1 MDIENKE
8 WELAIIFEPKELED
22 GTVELLPNKVVTG
35 YYDEFMDNFIS
46 DDGNTYWHIL
56 MPMPFENVKQ
66 YAYRI
71 PVVELVRRYR
81 NKSLEQIKRKYLSEH
96 LKYRYIPTLDEYD
109 RIITLK
115 NKITDEEFV
124 FEDKDSILYDYDE
137 EITWFTET
145 DGDKSQEPN
154 RPKEKPK
161 ARSSKNRESEELKT
175 NEEENVLPKDVLI
188 ELYKTVKGQDELV
201 KTIVTT
207 IWVNLYSIGNKRNML
222 IMGPTGVG
230 KTLVF
235 ETLSKILGLP
245 ILVTSTSGM
254 SQAGYKGGDLT
265 DIISQY
271 LLKYEKDPNIDKGI
285 IILDEFDKLAY
296 KGEESGSVSTMGIQ
310 NELLK
315 MIEGNT
321 YNVELGQ
328 RIYMFDTKNITFVC
342 CGAFQE
348 LYEGEKTSE
357 KSKIGFG
364 TISCEETRKKNQ
376 TMSDKLVSY
385 GLKREIVGRLPIVL
399 QFNALTRENLK
410 DIILNSKTSEL
421 QEYIRIL
428 KEFGIENINIDDL
441 VDIIVNDAMER
452 KIGARGLT
460 STIVNMFNNIMYEVF
475 NNPGEYDTLYIGPNI
490 LNNPND
496 FTLSRSTYKK
506 ENTNEKVKVLA
517 Q

>member
-1 MDIENKE
+1 MKDKE
-8 WELAIIFEPKELED
+8 WELAVIFEPKELED
-22 GTVELLPNKVVTG
+22 GTMELVPNTVITG
-35 YYDEFMDNFIS
+35 YYDEVMDNFIG
-46 DDGNTYWHIL
+46 DEGNTYWHIL
-56 MPMPFENVKQ
+56 MPYDNVKQ

-71 PVVELVRRYR
+71 PVVEFVKRYR
-81 NKSLEQIKRKYLSEH
+81 NKSLKQIKRKYLSEH
-96 LKYRYIPTLDEYD
+96 LKYKYIPTLDEYN
-109 RIITLK
+109 RIIILIDKVT
-115 NKITDEEFV
+115 NEEFV

-137 EITWFTET
+137 EMFTET
-145 DGDKSQEPN
+145 DGDKGQEPN
-154 RPKEKPK
+154 RPKKTPK
-161 ARSSKNRESEELKT
+161 AKSSINKI
-175 NEEENVLPKDVLI
+175 NEKRKALPKDVLM
-188 ELYKTVKGQDELV
+188 ELYKTVKGQDEFL

-207 IWVNLYSIGNKRNML
+207 IWVNLYSTGNKRNML
-222 IMGPTGVG
+222 VMGPTGVG

-254 SQAGYKGGDLT
+254 SQVGYKGGDLT
-265 DIISQY
+265 DILSQY
-271 LLKYEKDPNIDKGI
+271 IVKYGKDSNMDKGI

-315 MIEGNT
+315 IIEGNT
-321 YNVELGQ
+321 YNVKIGQ
-328 RIYMFDTKNITFVC
+328 NTYIFDTNNITFVC

-348 LYEGEKTSE
+348 LYEVKKTPE
-357 KSKIGFG
+357 KSRIGFG
-364 TISCEETRKKNQ
+364 TIPSEKVDEENQ
-376 TMSDKLVSY
+376 SMSDELVSY

-399 QFNALTRENLK
+399 QFNALTKDNLK

-460 STIVNMFNNIMYEVF
+460 SSIVNMFNNIMYEVF

-490 LNNPND
+490 LNNSND
-496 FTLSRSTYKK
+496 FTLSRSTYK
-506 ENTNEKVKVLA
+506 NTNEKVKVLA

>member
-1 MDIENKE
+1 MKDKE
-8 WELAIIFEPKELED
+8 WELAVIFEPKELED
-22 GTVELLPNKVVTG
+22 GTMELVPNTVITG
-35 YYDEFMDNFIS
+35 YYDEEMDNFIG
-46 DDGNTYWHIL
+46 DEGNTYWHIL
-56 MPMPFENVKQ
+56 MPYDNVKQ

-71 PVVELVRRYR
+71 PVVEFVKRYR
-81 NKSLEQIKRKYLSEH
+81 NKSLKQIKRKYLSEH
-96 LKYRYIPTLDEYD
+96 LKYKYIPTLDEYN
-109 RIITLK
+109 RIIILIDKVT
-115 NKITDEEFV
+115 NEEFV

-137 EITWFTET
+137 EMFTET
-145 DGDKSQEPN
+145 NGDKGQETN
-154 RPKEKPK
+154 RPKKTPK
-161 ARSSKNRESEELKT
+161 AKSSINKI
-175 NEEENVLPKDVLI
+175 NEKRKALPKDVLM
-188 ELYKTVKGQDELV
+188 ELYKTVKGQDEFL

-207 IWVNLYSIGNKRNML
+207 IWVNLYSTGNKRNML
-222 IMGPTGVG
+222 VMGPTGVG

-254 SQAGYKGGDLT
+254 SQVGYKGGDLT
-265 DIISQY
+265 DILSQY
-271 LLKYEKDPNIDKGI
+271 IVKYGKDSNMDKGI

-315 MIEGNT
+315 IIEGNT
-321 YNVELGQ
+321 YNVKIGQ
-328 RIYMFDTKNITFVC
+328 NTYIFDTNNITFVC

-348 LYEGEKTSE
+348 LYEVKKTPE
-357 KSKIGFG
+357 KSRIGFG
-364 TISCEETRKKNQ
+364 TIPSENVDEENQ
-376 TMSDKLVSY
+376 SMSDKLVSY

-399 QFNALTRENLK
+399 QFNALTKDNLK

-460 STIVNMFNNIMYEVF
+460 SSIVNMFNNIMYEVF

>member
-1 MDIENKE
+1 MEDKE
-8 WELAIIFEPKELED
+8 WELVVIFEPKELED
-22 GTVELLPNKVVTG
+22 GTMELVPNTVITG
-35 YYDEFMDNFIS
+35 YYDEVMDNFIS
-46 DDGNTYWHIL
+46 DEGNTYWHIL
-56 MPMPFENVKQ
+56 MPYDNVKQ

-71 PVVELVRRYR
+71 PVVELVKRYS
-81 NKSLEQIKRKYLSEH
+81 NKSLEQIKRKYLNEH
-96 LKYRYIPTLDEYD
+96 LKYKYIPTLDEYN
-109 RIITLK
+109 RIIILVDKVT
-115 NKITDEEFV
+115 NEEFV

-137 EITWFTET
+137 EITT
-145 DGDKSQEPN
+145 DGDKGQEPN
-154 RPKEKPK
+154 RPKENPK
-161 ARSSKNRESEELKT
+161 TKSSKNSESEKAKT
-175 NEEENVLPKDVLI
+175 NEEESVLPKDVLI

-222 IMGPTGVG
+222 VMGPTGVG

-235 ETLSKILGLP
+235 ETLSKILGIP

-265 DIISQY
+265 EILTQY
-271 LLKYEKDPNIDKGI
+271 ILKYGKDPNIDKGI

-321 YNVELGQ
+321 YNVEVGQ
-328 RIYMFDTKNITFVC
+328 GTCIFDTKSITFVC

-348 LYEGEKTSE
+348 LYEDKKTPQ

-364 TISCEETRKKNQ
+364 SISSEESKKESQ
-376 TMSDKLVSY
+376 SMSDKLVSY

-399 QFNALTRENLK
+399 QFNALTKDNLK
-410 DIILNSKTSEL
+410 DIILNSKTSEF

-475 NNPGEYDTLYIGPNI
+475 NNPVEYDTLHIGSNI

-506 ENTNEKVKVLA
+506 ENTIEKVKVLA

>member
-1 MDIENKE
+1 MKDKE
-8 WELAIIFEPKELED
+8 WELAVIFEPKELED
-22 GTVELLPNKVVTG
+22 GTMELVPNTVITG
-35 YYDEFMDNFIS
+35 YYDEVMDNFIG
-46 DDGNTYWHIL
+46 DEGNTYWHIL
-56 MPMPFENVKQ
+56 MPYDNVKQ

-71 PVVELVRRYR
+71 PVVEFVKRYR
-81 NKSLEQIKRKYLSEH
+81 NKSLKQIKRKYLSEH
-96 LKYRYIPTLDEYD
+96 LKYKYIPTLDEYN
-109 RIITLK
+109 RIIILIDKVT
-115 NKITDEEFV
+115 NEEFV

-137 EITWFTET
+137 EMFTET
-145 DGDKSQEPN
+145 DGDNGQEPN
-154 RPKEKPK
+154 RLKKTSKAKSSINKINEKRK
-161 ARSSKNRESEELKT
+161 A
-175 NEEENVLPKDVLI
+175 LPKDVLM
-188 ELYKTVKGQDELV
+188 ELYKTVKGQDEFL

-207 IWVNLYSIGNKRNML
+207 IWVNLYSTGNKRNML
-222 IMGPTGVG
+222 VMGPTGVG

-254 SQAGYKGGDLT
+254 SQVGYKGGDLT
-265 DIISQY
+265 DILSQY
-271 LLKYEKDPNIDKGI
+271 IVKYGKDSNMDKGI

-315 MIEGNT
+315 IIEGNT
-321 YNVELGQ
+321 YNVKIGQ
-328 RIYMFDTKNITFVC
+328 NTYIFDTNNITFVC

-348 LYEGEKTSE
+348 LYEVKKTPE
-357 KSKIGFG
+357 KSRIGFG
-364 TISCEETRKKNQ
+364 TIPSEKVDEENQ
-376 TMSDKLVSY
+376 SMSDKLVSY

-399 QFNALTRENLK
+399 QFNALTKDNLK

-460 STIVNMFNNIMYEVF
+460 SSIVNMFNNIMYEVF

-490 LNNPND
+490 LNKPND

>member
-1 MDIENKE
+1 MKDKE
-8 WELAIIFEPKELED
+8 WELAVIFEPKELED
-22 GTVELLPNKVVTG
+22 GTMELVPNTVITG
-35 YYDEFMDNFIS
+35 YYDEVMDNFIG
-46 DDGNTYWHIL
+46 DEGNTYWHIL
-56 MPMPFENVKQ
+56 MPYDNVKQ

-71 PVVELVRRYR
+71 PVVEFVKRYR
-81 NKSLEQIKRKYLSEH
+81 NKSLKQIKRKYLSEH
-96 LKYRYIPTLDEYD
+96 LKYKYIPTLDEYN
-109 RIITLK
+109 RIIILIDKVT
-115 NKITDEEFV
+115 NEEFV

-137 EITWFTET
+137 EMFTET
-145 DGDKSQEPN
+145 GGDKGQEPN
-154 RPKEKPK
+154 SPKKTPK
-161 ARSSKNRESEELKT
+161 AKSSINKI
-175 NEEENVLPKDVLI
+175 NEKRKALPKDVLM
-188 ELYKTVKGQDELV
+188 ELYKTVKGQDEFL

-207 IWVNLYSIGNKRNML
+207 IWVNLYSTGNKRNML
-222 IMGPTGVG
+222 VMGPTGVG

-254 SQAGYKGGDLT
+254 SQVGYKGGDLT
-265 DIISQY
+265 DILSQY
-271 LLKYEKDPNIDKGI
+271 IVKYGKDSNMDKGI

-315 MIEGNT
+315 IIEGNT
-321 YNVELGQ
+321 YNVKIGQ
-328 RIYMFDTKNITFVC
+328 NTYIFDTNNITFVC

-348 LYEGEKTSE
+348 LYEVKKTPE
-357 KSKIGFG
+357 KSRIGFG
-364 TISCEETRKKNQ
+364 TIPSEKVDEENQ
-376 TMSDKLVSY
+376 SMSDKLVSY

-399 QFNALTRENLK
+399 QFNALTKDNLK

-460 STIVNMFNNIMYEVF
+460 SSIVNMFNNIMYEVF

-490 LNNPND
+490 LNKPND

>member
-1 MDIENKE
+1 MKDKE
-8 WELAIIFEPKELED
+8 WELAVIFEPKELED
-22 GTVELLPNKVVTG
+22 GTMELVPNTVITG
-35 YYDEFMDNFIS
+35 YYDEVMDNFIG
-46 DDGNTYWHIL
+46 DEGNTYWHIL
-56 MPMPFENVKQ
+56 MPYDNVKQ

-71 PVVELVRRYR
+71 PVVEFVKRYR
-81 NKSLEQIKRKYLSEH
+81 NKSLKQIKRKYLSEH
-96 LKYRYIPTLDEYD
+96 LKYKYIPTLDEYN
-109 RIITLK
+109 RIIILIDKVT
-115 NKITDEEFV
+115 NEEFV

-137 EITWFTET
+137 EMFTET
-145 DGDKSQEPN
+145 DGDKGQEQN
-154 RPKEKPK
+154 RLKKTSKAKSSINKINEKRK
-161 ARSSKNRESEELKT
+161 A
-175 NEEENVLPKDVLI
+175 LPKDVLM
-188 ELYKTVKGQDELV
+188 ELYKTVKGQDEFL

-207 IWVNLYSIGNKRNML
+207 IWVNLYSTGNKRNML
-222 IMGPTGVG
+222 VMGPTGVG

-254 SQAGYKGGDLT
+254 SQVGYKGGDLT
-265 DIISQY
+265 DILSQY
-271 LLKYEKDPNIDKGI
+271 IVKYGKDSNMDKGI

-315 MIEGNT
+315 IIEGNT
-321 YNVELGQ
+321 YNVKIGQ
-328 RIYMFDTKNITFVC
+328 NTYIFDTNNITFVC

-348 LYEGEKTSE
+348 LYEVKKTPE
-357 KSKIGFG
+357 KSRIGFG
-364 TISCEETRKKNQ
+364 TIPSEKVDEENQ
-376 TMSDKLVSY
+376 SMSDKLVSY

-399 QFNALTRENLK
+399 QFNALTKDNLK

-460 STIVNMFNNIMYEVF
+460 SSIVNMFNNIMYEVF

-490 LNNPND
+490 LNKPND

>member
-1 MDIENKE
+1 MEDKE
-8 WELAIIFEPKELED
+8 WELVVIFEPKELED
-22 GTVELLPNKVVTG
+22 GTIELVPNTVITG
-35 YYDEFMDNFIS
+35 YYDEVMDNFIS
-46 DDGNTYWHIL
+46 DEGNTYWHIL
-56 MPMPFENVKQ
+56 MPYDNVKQ
-66 YAYRI
+66 YAYRT
-71 PVVELVRRYR
+71 PVVELVKRYR
-81 NKSLEQIKRKYLSEH
+81 NKSLEQIKRKYLNEH
-96 LKYRYIPTLDEYD
+96 LKYKYIPTLDEYN
-109 RIITLK
+109 RIIILVDKVT
-115 NKITDEEFV
+115 NEEFV

-137 EITWFTET
+137 EITT
-145 DGDKSQEPN
+145 DGDKGQEPN
-154 RPKEKPK
+154 RPKENPK
-161 ARSSKNRESEELKT
+161 TKSSKNSESEKAKT
-175 NEEENVLPKDVLI
+175 NEEESVLPKDVLI

-222 IMGPTGVG
+222 VMGPTGVG

-235 ETLSKILGLP
+235 ETLSKILGIP

-265 DIISQY
+265 EILTQY
-271 LLKYEKDPNIDKGI
+271 ILKYGKDPNIDKGI

-321 YNVELGQ
+321 YNVEVGQ
-328 RIYMFDTKNITFVC
+328 RTCIFDTKSITFVC

-348 LYEGEKTSE
+348 LYEDKKTPQ

-364 TISCEETRKKNQ
+364 SISSEESKKESQ
-376 TMSDKLVSY
+376 SMSDKLVSY

-399 QFNALTRENLK
+399 QFNALTKDNLK

-475 NNPGEYDTLYIGPNI
+475 NNPGEYDTLHIGSNI

-506 ENTNEKVKVLA
+506 ENTIEKVKVLA

>member
-1 MDIENKE
+1 MKDKE
-8 WELAIIFEPKELED
+8 WELAVIFEPKELED
-22 GTVELLPNKVVTG
+22 GTMELVPNTVITG
-35 YYDEFMDNFIS
+35 YYDEVMDNFIG
-46 DDGNTYWHIL
+46 DEGNTYWHIL
-56 MPMPFENVKQ
+56 MPYDNVKQ

-71 PVVELVRRYR
+71 PVVEFVKRYR
-81 NKSLEQIKRKYLSEH
+81 NKSLKQIKRKYLSEH
-96 LKYRYIPTLDEYD
+96 LKYKYIPTLDEYN
-109 RIITLK
+109 RIIILIDKVT
-115 NKITDEEFV
+115 NEEFV

-137 EITWFTET
+137 EMFTET
-145 DGDKSQEPN
+145 DGDNGQEPN
-154 RPKEKPK
+154 RLKKTSKAKSSINKINEKRK
-161 ARSSKNRESEELKT
+161 A
-175 NEEENVLPKDVLI
+175 LPKDVLM
-188 ELYKTVKGQDELV
+188 ELYKTVKGQDEFL

-207 IWVNLYSIGNKRNML
+207 IWVNLYSTGNKRNML
-222 IMGPTGVG
+222 VMGPTGVG

-254 SQAGYKGGDLT
+254 SQVGYKGGDLT
-265 DIISQY
+265 DILSQY
-271 LLKYEKDPNIDKGI
+271 IVKYGKDSNMDKGI

-315 MIEGNT
+315 IIEGNT
-321 YNVELGQ
+321 YNVKIGQ
-328 RIYMFDTKNITFVC
+328 NTYIFDTNNITFVC

-348 LYEGEKTSE
+348 LYEVKKTPE
-357 KSKIGFG
+357 KSRIGFG
-364 TISCEETRKKNQ
+364 TIPSENVNEENQ
-376 TMSDKLVSY
+376 SMSDKLVSY

-399 QFNALTRENLK
+399 QFNALTKDNLK

-441 VDIIVNDAMER
+441 VDIIVNDTMER

-460 STIVNMFNNIMYEVF
+460 SSIVNMFNNIMYEVF

-490 LNNPND
+490 LNKPND

>member
-1 MDIENKE
+1 MKDKE
-8 WELAIIFEPKELED
+8 WELAVIFEPKELED
-22 GTVELLPNKVVTG
+22 GTMELVPNTVITG
-35 YYDEFMDNFIS
+35 YYDEVMDNFIG
-46 DDGNTYWHIL
+46 DEGNTYWHIL
-56 MPMPFENVKQ
+56 MPYDNVKQ

-71 PVVELVRRYR
+71 PVVEFVKRYR
-81 NKSLEQIKRKYLSEH
+81 NKSLKQIKRKYLSEH
-96 LKYRYIPTLDEYD
+96 LKYKYIPTLDEYN
-109 RIITLK
+109 RIIILIDKVT
-115 NKITDEEFV
+115 NEEFV

-137 EITWFTET
+137 EMFTET
-145 DGDKSQEPN
+145 DGDNGQEPN
-154 RPKEKPK
+154 RLKKTSKAKSSINKINEKRK
-161 ARSSKNRESEELKT
+161 A
-175 NEEENVLPKDVLI
+175 LPKDVLM
-188 ELYKTVKGQDELV
+188 ELYKTVKGQDEFL

-207 IWVNLYSIGNKRNML
+207 IWVNLYSTGNKRNML
-222 IMGPTGVG
+222 VMGPTGVG

-254 SQAGYKGGDLT
+254 SQVGYKGGDLT
-265 DIISQY
+265 DILSQY
-271 LLKYEKDPNIDKGI
+271 IVKYGKDSNMDKGI

-315 MIEGNT
+315 IIEGNT
-321 YNVELGQ
+321 YNVKIGQ
-328 RIYMFDTKNITFVC
+328 NTYIFDTNNITFVC

-348 LYEGEKTSE
+348 LYEVKKTPE
-357 KSKIGFG
+357 KSRIGFG
-364 TISCEETRKKNQ
+364 TIPSEKVDEENQ
-376 TMSDKLVSY
+376 SMSDKLVSY

-399 QFNALTRENLK
+399 QFNALTKDNLK

-460 STIVNMFNNIMYEVF
+460 SSIVNMFNNIMYEVF
-475 NNPGEYDTLYIGPNI
+475 NNPGEYDTLYIGPSI

>member
-1 MDIENKE
+1 MKDKE
-8 WELAIIFEPKELED
+8 WELAVIFEPKELED
-22 GTVELLPNKVVTG
+22 GTMELVPNTVITG
-35 YYDEFMDNFIS
+35 YYDEVMDNFIG
-46 DDGNTYWHIL
+46 DEGNTYWHIL
-56 MPMPFENVKQ
+56 MPYDNVKQ

-71 PVVELVRRYR
+71 PVVEFVKRYR
-81 NKSLEQIKRKYLSEH
+81 NKSLKQIKRKYLSEH
-96 LKYRYIPTLDEYD
+96 LKYKYIPTLDEYN
-109 RIITLK
+109 RIIILIDKVT
-115 NKITDEEFV
+115 NEEFV

-137 EITWFTET
+137 EMFTET
-145 DGDKSQEPN
+145 NGDKGQEPN
-154 RPKEKPK
+154 RPKKTPK
-161 ARSSKNRESEELKT
+161 AKSSINKI
-175 NEEENVLPKDVLI
+175 NEKRKALPKDVLM
-188 ELYKTVKGQDELV
+188 ELYKTVKGQDEFL

-207 IWVNLYSIGNKRNML
+207 IWVNLYSTGNKRNIL
-222 IMGPTGVG
+222 VMGPTGVG

-254 SQAGYKGGDLT
+254 SQVGYKGGDLT
-265 DIISQY
+265 DILSQY
-271 LLKYEKDPNIDKGI
+271 IVKYGKDSNMDKGI

-315 MIEGNT
+315 IIEGNT
-321 YNVELGQ
+321 YNVKIGQ
-328 RIYMFDTKNITFVC
+328 NTYIFDTNNITFVC

-348 LYEGEKTSE
+348 LYEVKKTPE
-357 KSKIGFG
+357 KSRIGFG
-364 TISCEETRKKNQ
+364 TIPSENVDEENQ
-376 TMSDKLVSY
+376 SMSDKLVSY

-399 QFNALTRENLK
+399 QFNALTKDNLK

-460 STIVNMFNNIMYEVF
+460 SSIVNMFNNIMYEVF

-490 LNNPND
+490 LNKPND

>member
-1 MDIENKE
+1 MKDKE
-8 WELAIIFEPKELED
+8 WELAVIFEPKELED
-22 GTVELLPNKVVTG
+22 GTMELVPNTVITG
-35 YYDEFMDNFIS
+35 YYDEVMDNFIG
-46 DDGNTYWHIL
+46 DEGNTYWHIL
-56 MPMPFENVKQ
+56 MPYDNVKQ

-71 PVVELVRRYR
+71 PVVEFVKRYR
-81 NKSLEQIKRKYLSEH
+81 NKSLKQIKRKYLSEH
-96 LKYRYIPTLDEYD
+96 LKYKYIPTLDEYN
-109 RIITLK
+109 RIIILIDKVT
-115 NKITDEEFV
+115 NEEFV

-137 EITWFTET
+137 EMFTKT
-145 DGDKSQEPN
+145 DGDKGQEPN
-154 RPKEKPK
+154 TPKKTSKAKSSINKINEKRK
-161 ARSSKNRESEELKT
+161 A
-175 NEEENVLPKDVLI
+175 LPKDVLM
-188 ELYKTVKGQDELV
+188 ELYKTVKGQDEFL

-207 IWVNLYSIGNKRNML
+207 IWVNLYSTGNKRNML
-222 IMGPTGVG
+222 VMGPTGVG

-254 SQAGYKGGDLT
+254 SQVGYKGGDLT
-265 DIISQY
+265 DILSQY
-271 LLKYEKDPNIDKGI
+271 IVKYGKDSNMDKGI

-315 MIEGNT
+315 IIEGNT
-321 YNVELGQ
+321 YNVKIGQ
-328 RIYMFDTKNITFVC
+328 NTYIFDTNNITFVC

-348 LYEGEKTSE
+348 LYEVKKTPE
-357 KSKIGFG
+357 KSRIGFG
-364 TISCEETRKKNQ
+364 TIPSEKVDEENQ
-376 TMSDKLVSY
+376 SMSDKLVSY

-399 QFNALTRENLK
+399 QFNALTKDNLK

-460 STIVNMFNNIMYEVF
+460 SSIVNMFNNIMYEVF

-496 FTLSRSTYKK
+496 FTLSRSTYK
-506 ENTNEKVKVLA
+506 NTNEKVKVLA

>member
-1 MDIENKE
+1 MKDKE
-8 WELAIIFEPKELED
+8 WELAVIFEPKELED
-22 GTVELLPNKVVTG
+22 GTMELVPNTVITG
-35 YYDEFMDNFIS
+35 YYDEVMDNFIG
-46 DDGNTYWHIL
+46 DEGNTYWHIL
-56 MPMPFENVKQ
+56 MPYDNVKQ

-71 PVVELVRRYR
+71 PVVEFVKRYR
-81 NKSLEQIKRKYLSEH
+81 NKSLKQIKRKYLSEH
-96 LKYRYIPTLDEYD
+96 LKYKYIPTLDKYN
-109 RIITLK
+109 RIIILIDKVT
-115 NKITDEEFV
+115 NEEFV

-137 EITWFTET
+137 EMFTET
-145 DGDKSQEPN
+145 NGDKGQEPN
-154 RPKEKPK
+154 RPKKTPK
-161 ARSSKNRESEELKT
+161 AKSSINKI
-175 NEEENVLPKDVLI
+175 NEKRKALPKDVLM
-188 ELYKTVKGQDELV
+188 ELYKTVKGQDEFL

-207 IWVNLYSIGNKRNML
+207 IWVNLYSTGNKRNML
-222 IMGPTGVG
+222 VMGPTGVG

-254 SQAGYKGGDLT
+254 SQVGYKGGDLT
-265 DIISQY
+265 DILSQY
-271 LLKYEKDPNIDKGI
+271 IVKYGKDSNMDKGI

-315 MIEGNT
+315 IIEGNT
-321 YNVELGQ
+321 YNVKIGQ
-328 RIYMFDTKNITFVC
+328 NTYIFDTNNITFVC

-348 LYEGEKTSE
+348 LYEVKKTPKKSRIGFETIPSE
-357 KSKIGFG
+357 KVD
-364 TISCEETRKKNQ
+364 EENQ
-376 TMSDKLVSY
+376 SMSDKLVSY

-399 QFNALTRENLK
+399 QFNALTKDNLK

-460 STIVNMFNNIMYEVF
+460 SSIVNMFNNIMYEVF

>member
-1 MDIENKE
+1 MKDKE
-8 WELAIIFEPKELED
+8 WELAVIFEPKELED
-22 GTVELLPNKVVTG
+22 GTMELVPNTVITG
-35 YYDEFMDNFIS
+35 YYDEVMDNFIG
-46 DDGNTYWHIL
+46 DEGNTYWHIL
-56 MPMPFENVKQ
+56 MPYDNVKQ

-71 PVVELVRRYR
+71 PVVEFVKRYR
-81 NKSLEQIKRKYLSEH
+81 NKSLKQIKRKYLSEH
-96 LKYRYIPTLDEYD
+96 LKYKYIPTLDEYN
-109 RIITLK
+109 RIIILIDKVT
-115 NKITDEEFV
+115 NEEFV

-137 EITWFTET
+137 EMFTET
-145 DGDKSQEPN
+145 GGDKGQEPN
-154 RPKEKPK
+154 RPKKTPK
-161 ARSSKNRESEELKT
+161 AKSSINKI
-175 NEEENVLPKDVLI
+175 NEKRKALPKDVLM
-188 ELYKTVKGQDELV
+188 ELYKTVKGQDEFL

-207 IWVNLYSIGNKRNML
+207 IWVNLYSTGNKRNML
-222 IMGPTGVG
+222 VMGPTGVG

-254 SQAGYKGGDLT
+254 SQVGYKGGDLT
-265 DIISQY
+265 DILSQY
-271 LLKYEKDPNIDKGI
+271 IVKYGKDSNMDKGI

-315 MIEGNT
+315 IIEGNT
-321 YNVELGQ
+321 YNVKIGQ
-328 RIYMFDTKNITFVC
+328 NTYIFDTNNITFVC

-348 LYEGEKTSE
+348 LYEVKKTPE
-357 KSKIGFG
+357 KSRIGFG
-364 TISCEETRKKNQ
+364 TIPSEKMDEENQ
-376 TMSDKLVSY
+376 SMSDKLVSY

-399 QFNALTRENLK
+399 QFNALTKDNLK

-460 STIVNMFNNIMYEVF
+460 SSIVNMFNNIMYEVF

-490 LNNPND
+490 LNKPND

>member
-1 MDIENKE
+1 MKDKE
-8 WELAIIFEPKELED
+8 WELAVIFEPKELED
-22 GTVELLPNKVVTG
+22 GTMELVPNTVITG
-35 YYDEFMDNFIS
+35 YYDEVMDNFIG
-46 DDGNTYWHIL
+46 DEGNTYWHIL
-56 MPMPFENVKQ
+56 MPYDNVKQ

-71 PVVELVRRYR
+71 PVVEFVKRYR
-81 NKSLEQIKRKYLSEH
+81 NKSLKQIKRKYLSEH
-96 LKYRYIPTLDEYD
+96 LKYKYIPTLDEYN
-109 RIITLK
+109 RIIILIDKVT
-115 NKITDEEFV
+115 NEEFV

-137 EITWFTET
+137 EMFTET
-145 DGDKSQEPN
+145 GGDKDQEPN
-154 RPKEKPK
+154 RPKKTPK
-161 ARSSKNRESEELKT
+161 AKSSINKI
-175 NEEENVLPKDVLI
+175 NEKRKALPKDVLM
-188 ELYKTVKGQDELV
+188 ELYKTVKGQDEFL

-207 IWVNLYSIGNKRNML
+207 IWVNLYSTGNKRNML
-222 IMGPTGVG
+222 VMGPTGVG

-254 SQAGYKGGDLT
+254 SQVGYKGGDLT
-265 DIISQY
+265 DILSQY
-271 LLKYEKDPNIDKGI
+271 IVKYGKDSNMDKGI

-315 MIEGNT
+315 IIEGNT
-321 YNVELGQ
+321 YNVKIGQ
-328 RIYMFDTKNITFVC
+328 NTYIFDTNNITFVC

-348 LYEGEKTSE
+348 LYEVKKTPE

-364 TISCEETRKKNQ
+364 TIPSEKVDEENQ
-376 TMSDKLVSY
+376 SMSDKLVSY

-399 QFNALTRENLK
+399 QFNALTKDNLK

-460 STIVNMFNNIMYEVF
+460 SSIVNMFNNIMYEVF

>member
-1 MDIENKE
+1 MEDKE
-8 WELAIIFEPKELED
+8 WELVVIFEPKELED
-22 GTVELLPNKVVTG
+22 GTIELVPNTVITG
-35 YYDEFMDNFIS
+35 YYDEVMDNFIS
-46 DDGNTYWHIL
+46 DEGNTYWHIL
-56 MPMPFENVKQ
+56 MPYDNVKQ

-71 PVVELVRRYR
+71 PVVELVKRYR
-81 NKSLEQIKRKYLSEH
+81 NKSLEQIKRKYLNEH
-96 LKYRYIPTLDEYD
+96 LKYKYIPTLDEYN
-109 RIITLK
+109 RIIILIDKVT
-115 NKITDEEFV
+115 NEEFV

-137 EITWFTET
+137 EITWLTET
-145 DGDKSQEPN
+145 DGDKGQEPN
-154 RPKEKPK
+154 RPKENPK
-161 ARSSKNRESEELKT
+161 TKSSKNSESEKAKN
-175 NEEENVLPKDVLI
+175 NEEESVLPKDVLI

-222 IMGPTGVG
+222 VMGPTGVG

-265 DIISQY
+265 DILTQY
-271 LLKYEKDPNIDKGI
+271 ILKYGKDPNIDKGI

-321 YNVELGQ
+321 YNVEIGQ
-328 RIYMFDTKNITFVC
+328 NTYIFDTNNITFVC

-348 LYEGEKTSE
+348 LYEVKKAPE
-357 KSKIGFG
+357 KSRIGFG
-364 TISCEETRKKNQ
+364 TTPSEKVNEENQ
-376 TMSDKLVSY
+376 SMSDKLVSY

-399 QFNALTRENLK
+399 QFNALTKDNLK
-410 DIILNSKTSEL
+410 DIILNSKTSEF

-496 FTLSRSTYKK
+496 FTLSRSSYKK

>member
-1 MDIENKE
+1 MKDKE
-8 WELAIIFEPKELED
+8 WELAVIFEPKELED
-22 GTVELLPNKVVTG
+22 GTMELVPNTVITG
-35 YYDEFMDNFIS
+35 YYDEVMDNFIG
-46 DDGNTYWHIL
+46 DEGNTYWHIL
-56 MPMPFENVKQ
+56 MPYDNVKQ

-71 PVVELVRRYR
+71 PVVEFVKRYR
-81 NKSLEQIKRKYLSEH
+81 NKSLKQIKRKYLSEH
-96 LKYRYIPTLDEYD
+96 LKYKYIPTLDEYN
-109 RIITLK
+109 RIIILIDKVT
-115 NKITDEEFV
+115 NEEFV

-137 EITWFTET
+137 EMFTET
-145 DGDKSQEPN
+145 NGDKGQEPN
-154 RPKEKPK
+154 RPKKTPK
-161 ARSSKNRESEELKT
+161 AKSSINKI
-175 NEEENVLPKDVLI
+175 NEKRKALPKDVLM
-188 ELYKTVKGQDELV
+188 ELYKTVKGQDEFL

-207 IWVNLYSIGNKRNML
+207 IWVNLYSTGNKRNML
-222 IMGPTGVG
+222 VMGPTGVG

-254 SQAGYKGGDLT
+254 SQVGYKGGDLT
-265 DIISQY
+265 DILSQY
-271 LLKYEKDPNIDKGI
+271 IVKYGKDSNMDKGI

-315 MIEGNT
+315 IIEGNT
-321 YNVELGQ
+321 YNVKIGQ
-328 RIYMFDTKNITFVC
+328 NTYIFDTNNITFVC

-348 LYEGEKTSE
+348 LYEVKKTPE
-357 KSKIGFG
+357 KSRIGFG
-364 TISCEETRKKNQ
+364 TIPSEKVDEENQ
-376 TMSDKLVSY
+376 SMSDKLVSY

-399 QFNALTRENLK
+399 QFNALTKDNLK

-460 STIVNMFNNIMYEVF
+460 SSIVNMFNNIMYEVF

-496 FTLSRSTYKK
+496 FTLSRSTYK
-506 ENTNEKVKVLA
+506 NTNEKVKVLA

>member
-1 MDIENKE
+1 MKDKE
-8 WELAIIFEPKELED
+8 WELAVIFEPKELED
-22 GTVELLPNKVVTG
+22 GTMELVPNTVITG
-35 YYDEFMDNFIS
+35 YYDEVMDNFIG
-46 DDGNTYWHIL
+46 DEGNTYWHIL
-56 MPMPFENVKQ
+56 MPYDNVKQ

-71 PVVELVRRYR
+71 PVVEFVKRYR
-81 NKSLEQIKRKYLSEH
+81 NKSLKQIKRKYLSEH
-96 LKYRYIPTLDEYD
+96 LKYKYIPTLGEYN
-109 RIITLK
+109 RIIILIDKVT
-115 NKITDEEFV
+115 NEEFV

-137 EITWFTET
+137 EMFTET
-145 DGDKSQEPN
+145 NGDKGQEPN
-154 RPKEKPK
+154 RPKKTPK
-161 ARSSKNRESEELKT
+161 AKSSINKI
-175 NEEENVLPKDVLI
+175 NEKRKALPKDVLM
-188 ELYKTVKGQDELV
+188 ELYKTVKGQDEFL

-207 IWVNLYSIGNKRNML
+207 IWVNLYSTGNKRNML
-222 IMGPTGVG
+222 VMGPTGVG

-254 SQAGYKGGDLT
+254 SQVGYKGGDLT
-265 DIISQY
+265 DILSQY
-271 LLKYEKDPNIDKGI
+271 IVKYGKDSNMDKGI

-315 MIEGNT
+315 IIEGNT
-321 YNVELGQ
+321 YNVKIGQ
-328 RIYMFDTKNITFVC
+328 NTYIFDTNNITFVC

-348 LYEGEKTSE
+348 LYEVKKTPE
-357 KSKIGFG
+357 KSRIGFG
-364 TISCEETRKKNQ
+364 TIPSEKVDEENQ
-376 TMSDKLVSY
+376 SMSDKLVSY

-399 QFNALTRENLK
+399 QFNALTKDNLK

-460 STIVNMFNNIMYEVF
+460 SSIVNMFNNIMYEVF

-490 LNNPND
+490 LNKPND

>member
-1 MDIENKE
+1 MKDKE
-8 WELAIIFEPKELED
+8 WELAVIFEPKELED
-22 GTVELLPNKVVTG
+22 GTMELVPNTVITG
-35 YYDEFMDNFIS
+35 YYDEVMDNFIG
-46 DDGNTYWHIL
+46 DEGNTYWHIL
-56 MPMPFENVKQ
+56 MPYDNVKQ

-71 PVVELVRRYR
+71 PVVEFVKRYR
-81 NKSLEQIKRKYLSEH
+81 NKSLKQIKRKYLSEH
-96 LKYRYIPTLDEYD
+96 LKYKYIPTLDEYN
-109 RIITLK
+109 RIIILIDKVT
-115 NKITDEEFV
+115 NEEFV

-137 EITWFTET
+137 EMFTET
-145 DGDKSQEPN
+145 GGDKGQEPN
-154 RPKEKPK
+154 RPKKTPK
-161 ARSSKNRESEELKT
+161 AKSSINKI
-175 NEEENVLPKDVLI
+175 NEKRKALPKDVLM
-188 ELYKTVKGQDELV
+188 ELYKTVKGQDEFL

-207 IWVNLYSIGNKRNML
+207 IWVNLYSTGNKRNML
-222 IMGPTGVG
+222 VMGPTGVG

-254 SQAGYKGGDLT
+254 SQVGYKGGDLT
-265 DIISQY
+265 DILSQY
-271 LLKYEKDPNIDKGI
+271 IVKYGKDSNMDKGI

-315 MIEGNT
+315 IIEGNT
-321 YNVELGQ
+321 YNVKIGQ
-328 RIYMFDTKNITFVC
+328 NTYIFDTNNITFVC

-348 LYEGEKTSE
+348 LYEVKKTPE
-357 KSKIGFG
+357 KSRIGFG
-364 TISCEETRKKNQ
+364 TIPSEKVDEENQ
-376 TMSDKLVSY
+376 SMSDKLVSY

-399 QFNALTRENLK
+399 QFNALTKDNLK

-460 STIVNMFNNIMYEVF
+460 SSIVNMFNNIMYEVF

-496 FTLSRSTYKK
+496 FTLSRSTYK
-506 ENTNEKVKVLA
+506 NTNEKVKVLA

>member
-1 MDIENKE
+1 MEDKE
-8 WELAIIFEPKELED
+8 WELVVIFEPKELED
-22 GTVELLPNKVVTG
+22 GTIELVPNTVITG
-35 YYDEFMDNFIS
+35 YYDEVMDNFIS
-46 DDGNTYWHIL
+46 DEGNTYWHIL
-56 MPMPFENVKQ
+56 MPYDNVKQ

-71 PVVELVRRYR
+71 PVVELVKRYR
-81 NKSLEQIKRKYLSEH
+81 NKSLEQIKRKYLNEH
-96 LKYRYIPTLDEYD
+96 LKYKYIPTLDEYN
-109 RIITLK
+109 RIIILVDKVT
-115 NKITDEEFV
+115 NEEFV

-137 EITWFTET
+137 EITT
-145 DGDKSQEPN
+145 DGDKGQEPN
-154 RPKEKPK
+154 RPKENPK
-161 ARSSKNRESEELKT
+161 TKSSKNSESEKAKT
-175 NEEENVLPKDVLI
+175 NEEESVLPKDVLI

-222 IMGPTGVG
+222 VMGPTGVG

-235 ETLSKILGLP
+235 ETLSKILGIP

-265 DIISQY
+265 EILTQY
-271 LLKYEKDPNIDKGI
+271 ILKYGKDPNIDKGI

-475 NNPGEYDTLYIGPNI
+475 NNPGEYDTLYIGLNI

>member
-1 MDIENKE
+1 M
-8 WELAIIFEPKELED
+8 
-22 GTVELLPNKVVTG
+22 
-35 YYDEFMDNFIS
+35 
-46 DDGNTYWHIL
+46 
-56 MPMPFENVKQ
+56 
-66 YAYRI
+66 
-71 PVVELVRRYR
+71 
-81 NKSLEQIKRKYLSEH
+81 
-96 LKYRYIPTLDEYD
+96 
-109 RIITLK
+109 
-115 NKITDEEFV
+115 
-124 FEDKDSILYDYDE
+124 
-137 EITWFTET
+137 FTET
-145 DGDKSQEPN
+145 DGNKGQEPN
-154 RPKEKPK
+154 RSKKTPK
-161 ARSSKNRESEELKT
+161 AKSSINKI
-175 NEEENVLPKDVLI
+175 NEKRKALPKDVLM
-188 ELYKTVKGQDELV
+188 ELYKTVKGQDEFL

-207 IWVNLYSIGNKRNML
+207 IWVNLYSTGNKRNML
-222 IMGPTGVG
+222 VMGPTGVG

-254 SQAGYKGGDLT
+254 SQVGYKGGDLT
-265 DIISQY
+265 DILSQY
-271 LLKYEKDPNIDKGI
+271 IVKYGKDSNMDKGI

-315 MIEGNT
+315 IIEGNT
-321 YNVELGQ
+321 YNVKIGQ
-328 RIYMFDTKNITFVC
+328 NTYIFDTNNITFVC

-348 LYEGEKTSE
+348 LYEVKKTPE
-357 KSKIGFG
+357 KSRIGFG
-364 TISCEETRKKNQ
+364 TIPSENVDEENQ
-376 TMSDKLVSY
+376 SMSDKLVSY

-399 QFNALTRENLK
+399 QFNALTKDNLK

-460 STIVNMFNNIMYEVF
+460 SSIVNMFNNIMYEVF

>member
-1 MDIENKE
+1 MEDKE
-8 WELAIIFEPKELED
+8 WELVIIFEPKELED
-22 GTVELLPNKVVTG
+22 GTIELVPNTVITG
-35 YYDEFMDNFIS
+35 YYDEVMDNFIS
-46 DDGNTYWHIL
+46 DEGNTYWHIL
-56 MPMPFENVKQ
+56 MPYDNVKQ

-71 PVVELVRRYR
+71 PVVELVKRYR
-81 NKSLEQIKRKYLSEH
+81 NKSLEQIKRKYLNEH
-96 LKYRYIPTLDEYD
+96 LKYKYIPTLDEYN
-109 RIITLK
+109 RIIILVDKVT
-115 NKITDEEFV
+115 NEEFV

-137 EITWFTET
+137 EITT
-145 DGDKSQEPN
+145 DGDKGQEPN
-154 RPKEKPK
+154 RPKENPK
-161 ARSSKNRESEELKT
+161 TKSSKNSESEKAKN
-175 NEEENVLPKDVLI
+175 NEEESVLPKDVLI

-222 IMGPTGVG
+222 VMGPTGVG

-235 ETLSKILGLP
+235 ETLSKILGIP

-265 DIISQY
+265 EILTQY
-271 LLKYEKDPNIDKGI
+271 ILKYGKDPNIDKGI

-321 YNVELGQ
+321 YNVEVGQ
-328 RIYMFDTKNITFVC
+328 GTCIFDTNNITFVC

-348 LYEGEKTSE
+348 LYEVKKAPE
-357 KSKIGFG
+357 KSRIGFG
-364 TISCEETRKKNQ
+364 SISSEESKKENQ
-376 TMSDKLVSY
+376 SMSDKLVSY

-399 QFNALTRENLK
+399 QFNALTKDNLK
-410 DIILNSKTSEL
+410 DIILNSKTSEF

-475 NNPGEYDTLYIGPNI
+475 NNPGEYDTLHIGSNI

-506 ENTNEKVKVLA
+506 ENTIEKVKVLA

>member
-1 MDIENKE
+1 MKDKE
-8 WELAIIFEPKELED
+8 WELAVIFEPKELED
-22 GTVELLPNKVVTG
+22 GTMELVPNTVITG
-35 YYDEFMDNFIS
+35 YYDEVMDNFIG
-46 DDGNTYWHIL
+46 DEGNTYWHIL
-56 MPMPFENVKQ
+56 MPYDNVKQ

-71 PVVELVRRYR
+71 PVVEFVKRYR
-81 NKSLEQIKRKYLSEH
+81 NKSLKQIKRKYLSEH
-96 LKYRYIPTLDEYD
+96 LKYKYIPTLDEYN
-109 RIITLK
+109 RIIILIDKVT
-115 NKITDEEFV
+115 NEEFV

-137 EITWFTET
+137 EMFTET
-145 DGDKSQEPN
+145 DGDKGQEPN
-154 RPKEKPK
+154 RPKKTPK
-161 ARSSKNRESEELKT
+161 AKSSINKI
-175 NEEENVLPKDVLI
+175 NEKRKALPKDVLM
-188 ELYKTVKGQDELV
+188 ELYKTVKGQDEFL

-207 IWVNLYSIGNKRNML
+207 IWVNLYSTGNKRNML
-222 IMGPTGVG
+222 VMGPTGVG

-254 SQAGYKGGDLT
+254 SQVGYKGGDLT
-265 DIISQY
+265 DILSQY
-271 LLKYEKDPNIDKGI
+271 IVKYGKDSNMDKGI

-315 MIEGNT
+315 IIEGNT
-321 YNVELGQ
+321 YNVKIGQ
-328 RIYMFDTKNITFVC
+328 NTYIFDTNNITFVC

-348 LYEGEKTSE
+348 LYEVKTPE
-357 KSKIGFG
+357 KSRIGFG
-364 TISCEETRKKNQ
+364 TIPSEKVDEENQ
-376 TMSDKLVSY
+376 SMSDKLVSY

-399 QFNALTRENLK
+399 QFNALTKDNLK

-460 STIVNMFNNIMYEVF
+460 SSIVNMFNNIMYEVF

-496 FTLSRSTYKK
+496 FTLSRSTYK
-506 ENTNEKVKVLA
+506 NTNEKVKVLA

>member
-1 MDIENKE
+1 MKDKE
-8 WELAIIFEPKELED
+8 WELAVIFEPKELED
-22 GTVELLPNKVVTG
+22 GTMELVPNTVITG
-35 YYDEFMDNFIS
+35 YYDEVMDNFIG
-46 DDGNTYWHIL
+46 DEGNTYWHIL
-56 MPMPFENVKQ
+56 MPYDNVKQ

-71 PVVELVRRYR
+71 PVVEFVKRYR
-81 NKSLEQIKRKYLSEH
+81 NKSLKQIKRKYLSEH
-96 LKYRYIPTLDEYD
+96 LKYKYIPTLDEYN
-109 RIITLK
+109 RIIILIDKVT
-115 NKITDEEFV
+115 NEEFV

-137 EITWFTET
+137 EMFTET
-145 DGDKSQEPN
+145 DGDKGQEPN
-154 RPKEKPK
+154 RPKKTPK
-161 ARSSKNRESEELKT
+161 AKSSINKI
-175 NEEENVLPKDVLI
+175 NEKRKALPKDVLM
-188 ELYKTVKGQDELV
+188 ELYKTVKGQDEFL

-207 IWVNLYSIGNKRNML
+207 IWVNLYSTGNKRNML
-222 IMGPTGVG
+222 VMGPTGVE

-254 SQAGYKGGDLT
+254 SQVGYKGGDLT
-265 DIISQY
+265 DILSQY
-271 LLKYEKDPNIDKGI
+271 IVKYGKDSNMDKGI

-315 MIEGNT
+315 IIEGNT
-321 YNVELGQ
+321 YNVKIGQ
-328 RIYMFDTKNITFVC
+328 NTYIFDTNNITFVC

-348 LYEGEKTSE
+348 LYEVEKTPE
-357 KSKIGFG
+357 KSRIGFG
-364 TISCEETRKKNQ
+364 TIPSENVNEENQ
-376 TMSDKLVSY
+376 SMSDKLVSY

-399 QFNALTRENLK
+399 QFNALTKDNLK

-460 STIVNMFNNIMYEVF
+460 SSIVNMFNNIMYEVF

-490 LNNPND
+490 LNKPND

>member
-1 MDIENKE
+1 MEDKE
-8 WELAIIFEPKELED
+8 WELVVIFEPKELED
-22 GTVELLPNKVVTG
+22 GTIELVPNTVITG
-35 YYDEFMDNFIS
+35 YYDEVMDNFIS
-46 DDGNTYWHIL
+46 DEGNTYWHIL
-56 MPMPFENVKQ
+56 MPYDNVKQ

-71 PVVELVRRYR
+71 PVVELVKRYR
-81 NKSLEQIKRKYLSEH
+81 NKSLEQIKRKYLNEH
-96 LKYRYIPTLDEYD
+96 LKYKYIPTLDEYN
-109 RIITLK
+109 RIIILVDKVT
-115 NKITDEEFV
+115 NEEFV

-137 EITWFTET
+137 EITT
-145 DGDKSQEPN
+145 DGDKGQEPN
-154 RPKEKPK
+154 RPKENPK
-161 ARSSKNRESEELKT
+161 TKSSKNSESEKAKT
-175 NEEENVLPKDVLI
+175 NEEESVLPKDVLI

-222 IMGPTGVG
+222 VMGPTGVG

-235 ETLSKILGLP
+235 ETLSKILGIP

-265 DIISQY
+265 DILTQY
-271 LLKYEKDPNIDKGI
+271 ILKYGKDPNIDKGI

-321 YNVELGQ
+321 YNVEVGQ
-328 RIYMFDTKNITFVC
+328 RTCIFDTKSITFVC

-348 LYEGEKTSE
+348 LYEDKKTPQ

-364 TISCEETRKKNQ
+364 SISSEESKKESQ
-376 TMSDKLVSY
+376 SMSDKLVSY

-399 QFNALTRENLK
+399 QFNALTKDNLK
-410 DIILNSKTSEL
+410 DIILNSKTSEF

-475 NNPGEYDTLYIGPNI
+475 NNPGEYDTLHIGSNI

-506 ENTNEKVKVLA
+506 EKLLKK
-517 Q
+517 

>member
-1 MDIENKE
+1 MEDKE
-8 WELAIIFEPKELED
+8 WELVVIFEPKELED
-22 GTVELLPNKVVTG
+22 GTIELVPNTVITG
-35 YYDEFMDNFIS
+35 YYDEVMDNFIS
-46 DDGNTYWHIL
+46 DEGNTYWHIL
-56 MPMPFENVKQ
+56 MPYDNVKQ
-66 YAYRI
+66 YAYRT
-71 PVVELVRRYR
+71 PVVELVKRYR
-81 NKSLEQIKRKYLSEH
+81 NKSLEQIKRKYLNEH
-96 LKYRYIPTLDEYD
+96 LKYKYIPTLDEYN
-109 RIITLK
+109 RIIILVDKVT
-115 NKITDEEFV
+115 NEEFV

-137 EITWFTET
+137 EITT
-145 DGDKSQEPN
+145 DGDKGQEPN
-154 RPKEKPK
+154 RPKENPK
-161 ARSSKNRESEELKT
+161 TKSSKNSESEKAKT
-175 NEEENVLPKDVLI
+175 NEEESVLPKDVLI

-222 IMGPTGVG
+222 VMGPTGVG

-265 DIISQY
+265 EILTQY
-271 LLKYEKDPNIDKGI
+271 ILKYGKDPNIDKGI

-321 YNVELGQ
+321 YNVEVGQ
-328 RIYMFDTKNITFVC
+328 RTCIFDTKSITFVC

-348 LYEGEKTSE
+348 LYEDKKTPQ

-364 TISCEETRKKNQ
+364 SISSEESKKESQ
-376 TMSDKLVSY
+376 SMSDKLVSY

-399 QFNALTRENLK
+399 QFNALTKDNLK

-475 NNPGEYDTLYIGPNI
+475 NNPGEYDTLHIGSNI

-506 ENTNEKVKVLA
+506 ENTIEKVKVLA

>member
-1 MDIENKE
+1 MKDKE
-8 WELAIIFEPKELED
+8 WELAVIFEPKELED
-22 GTVELLPNKVVTG
+22 GTMELVPNTVITG
-35 YYDEFMDNFIS
+35 YYDEVMDNFIG
-46 DDGNTYWHIL
+46 DEGNTYWHIL
-56 MPMPFENVKQ
+56 MPYDNVKQ

-71 PVVELVRRYR
+71 PVVEFVKRYR
-81 NKSLEQIKRKYLSEH
+81 NKSLKQIKRKYLSEH
-96 LKYRYIPTLDEYD
+96 LKYKYIPTLDEYN
-109 RIITLK
+109 RIIILIDKVT
-115 NKITDEEFV
+115 NEEFV

-137 EITWFTET
+137 EMFTET
-145 DGDKSQEPN
+145 DGDKGQEPN
-154 RPKEKPK
+154 RPKKTPK
-161 ARSSKNRESEELKT
+161 AKSSINKI
-175 NEEENVLPKDVLI
+175 NEKRKALPKDVLM
-188 ELYKTVKGQDELV
+188 ELYKTVKGQDEFL

-207 IWVNLYSIGNKRNML
+207 IWVNLYSTGNKRNML
-222 IMGPTGVG
+222 VMGPTGVG

-235 ETLSKILGLP
+235 ETLSKILDLP

-254 SQAGYKGGDLT
+254 SQVGYKGGDLT
-265 DIISQY
+265 DILSQY
-271 LLKYEKDPNIDKGI
+271 IVKYGKDSNMDKGI

-315 MIEGNT
+315 IIEGNT
-321 YNVELGQ
+321 YNVKIGQ
-328 RIYMFDTKNITFVC
+328 NTYIFDTNNITFVC

-348 LYEGEKTSE
+348 LYEVKKTPE
-357 KSKIGFG
+357 KSRIGFG
-364 TISCEETRKKNQ
+364 TIPSEKVDEENQ
-376 TMSDKLVSY
+376 SMSDELVSY

-399 QFNALTRENLK
+399 QFNALTKDNLK

-460 STIVNMFNNIMYEVF
+460 SSIVNMFNNIMYEVF

-496 FTLSRSTYKK
+496 FTLSRSTYK
-506 ENTNEKVKVLA
+506 NTNEKVKVLA

>member
-1 MDIENKE
+1 MKDKE
-8 WELAIIFEPKELED
+8 WELAVIFEPKELED
-22 GTVELLPNKVVTG
+22 GTMELVPNTVITG
-35 YYDEFMDNFIS
+35 YYDEVMDNFIG
-46 DDGNTYWHIL
+46 DEGNTYWHIL
-56 MPMPFENVKQ
+56 MPYDNVKQ

-71 PVVELVRRYR
+71 PVVEFVKRYR
-81 NKSLEQIKRKYLSEH
+81 NKSLKQIKRKYLSEH
-96 LKYRYIPTLDEYD
+96 LKYKYIPTLDEYN
-109 RIITLK
+109 RIIILIDKVT
-115 NKITDEEFV
+115 NEEFV

-137 EITWFTET
+137 EMFTET
-145 DGDKSQEPN
+145 DGDKGQEPN
-154 RPKEKPK
+154 RPKNTPK
-161 ARSSKNRESEELKT
+161 AKSSINKI
-175 NEEENVLPKDVLI
+175 NEKRKALPKDVLM
-188 ELYKTVKGQDELV
+188 ELYKTVKGQDEFL

-207 IWVNLYSIGNKRNML
+207 IWVNLYSTGTKRNML
-222 IMGPTGVG
+222 VMGPTGVG

-254 SQAGYKGGDLT
+254 SQVGYKGGDLT
-265 DIISQY
+265 DILSQY
-271 LLKYEKDPNIDKGI
+271 IVKYGKDSNMDKGI

-315 MIEGNT
+315 IIEGNT
-321 YNVELGQ
+321 YNVKIGQ
-328 RIYMFDTKNITFVC
+328 NTYIFDTNNITFVC

-348 LYEGEKTSE
+348 LYEVKKTPE
-357 KSKIGFG
+357 KSRIGFG
-364 TISCEETRKKNQ
+364 TIPSENVDEENQ
-376 TMSDKLVSY
+376 SMSDKLVSY

-399 QFNALTRENLK
+399 QFNALTKDNLK

-460 STIVNMFNNIMYEVF
+460 SSIVNMFNNIMYEVF

>member
-1 MDIENKE
+1 MEDKE
-8 WELAIIFEPKELED
+8 WELVVIFEPKELED
-22 GTVELLPNKVVTG
+22 GTIELVPNTVITG
-35 YYDEFMDNFIS
+35 YYDEVMDNFIS
-46 DDGNTYWHIL
+46 DEGNTYWHIL
-56 MPMPFENVKQ
+56 MPYDNVKQ

-71 PVVELVRRYR
+71 PVVELVKRYR
-81 NKSLEQIKRKYLSEH
+81 NKSLEQIKRKYLNEH
-96 LKYRYIPTLDEYD
+96 LKYKYIPTLDEYK
-109 RIITLK
+109 RIIILVDKVT
-115 NKITDEEFV
+115 NEEFV

-137 EITWFTET
+137 EITT
-145 DGDKSQEPN
+145 DGDKGQEPN
-154 RPKEKPK
+154 RPKENPK
-161 ARSSKNRESEELKT
+161 TKSSKNSESEKAKT
-175 NEEENVLPKDVLI
+175 NEEESVLPKDVLI

-222 IMGPTGVG
+222 VMGPTGVG

-235 ETLSKILGLP
+235 ETLSKILGIP

-265 DIISQY
+265 DILTQY
-271 LLKYEKDPNIDKGI
+271 ILKYGKDPNIDKGI

-321 YNVELGQ
+321 YNVEVGQ
-328 RIYMFDTKNITFVC
+328 RTCIFDTKSITFVC

-348 LYEGEKTSE
+348 LYEDKKTPQ

-364 TISCEETRKKNQ
+364 SISSEESKKESQ
-376 TMSDKLVSY
+376 SMSDKLVSY

-399 QFNALTRENLK
+399 QFNALTKDNLK
-410 DIILNSKTSEL
+410 DIILNSKTSEF

-475 NNPGEYDTLYIGPNI
+475 NNPGEYDTLHIGSNI

-506 ENTNEKVKVLA
+506 EKLLKK
-517 Q
+517 

>member
-1 MDIENKE
+1 MKDKE
-8 WELAIIFEPKELED
+8 WELAVIFEPKELED
-22 GTVELLPNKVVTG
+22 GTMELVPNTVITG
-35 YYDEFMDNFIS
+35 YYDEVMDNFIG
-46 DDGNTYWHIL
+46 DEGNTYWHIL
-56 MPMPFENVKQ
+56 MPYDNVKQ

-71 PVVELVRRYR
+71 PVVEFVKRYR
-81 NKSLEQIKRKYLSEH
+81 NKSLKQIKRKYLSEH
-96 LKYRYIPTLDEYD
+96 LKYKYIPTLDEYN
-109 RIITLK
+109 RIIILIDKVT
-115 NKITDEEFV
+115 NEEFV

-137 EITWFTET
+137 EMFTET
-145 DGDKSQEPN
+145 DGDKGQEPN
-154 RPKEKPK
+154 RPKKTSEAKSSINKINEKRK
-161 ARSSKNRESEELKT
+161 A
-175 NEEENVLPKDVLI
+175 LPKDVLM
-188 ELYKTVKGQDELV
+188 ELYKTVKGQDEFL

-207 IWVNLYSIGNKRNML
+207 IWVNLYSTGNKRNML
-222 IMGPTGVG
+222 VMGPTGVG

-254 SQAGYKGGDLT
+254 SQVGYKGGDLT
-265 DIISQY
+265 DILSQY
-271 LLKYEKDPNIDKGI
+271 IVKYGKDSNMDKGI

-315 MIEGNT
+315 IIEGNT
-321 YNVELGQ
+321 YNVKIGQ
-328 RIYMFDTKNITFVC
+328 NTYIFDTNNITFVC

-348 LYEGEKTSE
+348 LYEVKKTPE
-357 KSKIGFG
+357 KSRIGFG
-364 TISCEETRKKNQ
+364 TIPSEKVDEENQ
-376 TMSDKLVSY
+376 SMSDKLVSY

-399 QFNALTRENLK
+399 QFNALTKDNLK

-460 STIVNMFNNIMYEVF
+460 SSIVNMFNTIMYEVF

-490 LNNPND
+490 LNKPND
-496 FTLSRSTYKK
+496 FTLSRSTYK
-506 ENTNEKVKVLA
+506 NTNEKVKVLA

>member
-1 MDIENKE
+1 MKDKE
-8 WELAIIFEPKELED
+8 WELAVIFEPKELED
-22 GTVELLPNKVVTG
+22 GTMELVPNTVITG
-35 YYDEFMDNFIS
+35 YYDEVMDNFIG
-46 DDGNTYWHIL
+46 DEGNTYWHIL
-56 MPMPFENVKQ
+56 MPYDNVKQ

-71 PVVELVRRYR
+71 PVVEFVKRYR
-81 NKSLEQIKRKYLSEH
+81 NKSLKQIKRKYLSEH
-96 LKYRYIPTLDEYD
+96 LKYKYIPTLDEYN
-109 RIITLK
+109 RIIILIDKVT
-115 NKITDEEFV
+115 NEEFV

-137 EITWFTET
+137 EMFTET
-145 DGDKSQEPN
+145 NGDKGQEPN
-154 RPKEKPK
+154 RPKKTSKAKSSINKINEKRK
-161 ARSSKNRESEELKT
+161 A
-175 NEEENVLPKDVLI
+175 LPKDVLM
-188 ELYKTVKGQDELV
+188 ELYKTVKGQDEFL

-207 IWVNLYSIGNKRNML
+207 IWVNLYSTGNKRNML
-222 IMGPTGVG
+222 VMGPTGVG

-254 SQAGYKGGDLT
+254 SQVGYKGGDLT
-265 DIISQY
+265 DILSQY
-271 LLKYEKDPNIDKGI
+271 IVKYGKDSNMDKGI

-315 MIEGNT
+315 IIEGNT
-321 YNVELGQ
+321 YNVKIGQ
-328 RIYMFDTKNITFVC
+328 NTYIFDTNNITFVC

-348 LYEGEKTSE
+348 LYEVKKTPE
-357 KSKIGFG
+357 KSRIGFG
-364 TISCEETRKKNQ
+364 TIPSENVDEENQ
-376 TMSDKLVSY
+376 SMSDKLVSY

-399 QFNALTRENLK
+399 QFNALTKDNLK

-460 STIVNMFNNIMYEVF
+460 SSIVNMFNNIMYEVF

-490 LNNPND
+490 LNKPND

>member
-1 MDIENKE
+1 MKDKE
-8 WELAIIFEPKELED
+8 WELAVIFEPKELED
-22 GTVELLPNKVVTG
+22 GTMELVPNTVITG
-35 YYDEFMDNFIS
+35 YYDEVMDNFIG
-46 DDGNTYWHIL
+46 DEGNTYWHIL
-56 MPMPFENVKQ
+56 MPYDNVKQ

-71 PVVELVRRYR
+71 PVVEFVKRYR
-81 NKSLEQIKRKYLSEH
+81 NKSLKQIKRKYLSEH
-96 LKYRYIPTLDEYD
+96 LKYKYIPTLDEYN
-109 RIITLK
+109 RIIILIDKVT
-115 NKITDEEFV
+115 NEEFV

-137 EITWFTET
+137 EMFTET
-145 DGDKSQEPN
+145 DGDKGQEPN
-154 RPKEKPK
+154 RPKKTPK
-161 ARSSKNRESEELKT
+161 AKSSINKI
-175 NEEENVLPKDVLI
+175 NEKRKALPKDVLM
-188 ELYKTVKGQDELV
+188 ELYKTVKGQDEFL

-207 IWVNLYSIGNKRNML
+207 IWVNLYSTGNKRNML
-222 IMGPTGVG
+222 VMGPTGVG

-254 SQAGYKGGDLT
+254 SQVGYKGGDLT
-265 DIISQY
+265 DILSQY
-271 LLKYEKDPNIDKGI
+271 IVKYGKDSNMDKGI

-315 MIEGNT
+315 IIEGNT
-321 YNVELGQ
+321 YNVKIGQ
-328 RIYMFDTKNITFVC
+328 NTYIFDTNNITFVC

-348 LYEGEKTSE
+348 LYEVEKTPE
-357 KSKIGFG
+357 KSRIGFG
-364 TISCEETRKKNQ
+364 TIPSENVNEENQ
-376 TMSDKLVSY
+376 SMSDKLVSY

-399 QFNALTRENLK
+399 QFNALTKDNLK

-421 QEYIRIL
+421 HEYIRIL

-460 STIVNMFNNIMYEVF
+460 SSIVNMFNNIMYEVF

-490 LNNPND
+490 LNKPND

>member
-1 MDIENKE
+1 MKDKE
-8 WELAIIFEPKELED
+8 WELAVIFEPKELED
-22 GTVELLPNKVVTG
+22 GTMELVPNTVITG
-35 YYDEFMDNFIS
+35 YYDEVMDNFIG
-46 DDGNTYWHIL
+46 DEGNTYWHIL
-56 MPMPFENVKQ
+56 MPYDNVKQ

-71 PVVELVRRYR
+71 PVVEFVKRYR
-81 NKSLEQIKRKYLSEH
+81 NKSLKQIKRKYLSEH
-96 LKYRYIPTLDEYD
+96 LKYKYIPTLDEYN
-109 RIITLK
+109 RIIILIDKVT
-115 NKITDEEFV
+115 NEEFV

-137 EITWFTET
+137 EMFTET
-145 DGDKSQEPN
+145 NGDKGQEPN
-154 RPKEKPK
+154 RPKKTSEAKSSINKINEKRK
-161 ARSSKNRESEELKT
+161 A
-175 NEEENVLPKDVLI
+175 LPKDVLM
-188 ELYKTVKGQDELV
+188 ELYKTVKGQDEFL

-207 IWVNLYSIGNKRNML
+207 IWVNLYSTGNKRNML
-222 IMGPTGVG
+222 VMGPTGVG

-254 SQAGYKGGDLT
+254 SQVGYKGGDLT
-265 DIISQY
+265 DILSQY
-271 LLKYEKDPNIDKGI
+271 IVKYGKDSNMDKGI

-315 MIEGNT
+315 IIEGNT
-321 YNVELGQ
+321 YNVKIGQ
-328 RIYMFDTKNITFVC
+328 NTYIFDTNNITFVC

-348 LYEGEKTSE
+348 LYEVKKTPE
-357 KSKIGFG
+357 KSRIGFG
-364 TISCEETRKKNQ
+364 TIPSEKVDES
-376 TMSDKLVSY
+376 MSDKLVSY

-399 QFNALTRENLK
+399 QFNALTKDNLK

-441 VDIIVNDAMER
+441 VDIIVNDTMER

-460 STIVNMFNNIMYEVF
+460 SSIVNMFNTIMYEVF

>member
-1 MDIENKE
+1 MKDKE
-8 WELAIIFEPKELED
+8 WELAVIFEPKELED
-22 GTVELLPNKVVTG
+22 GTMELVPNTVITG
-35 YYDEFMDNFIS
+35 YYDEVMDNFIG
-46 DDGNTYWHIL
+46 DEGNTYWHIL
-56 MPMPFENVKQ
+56 MPYNNVKQ

-71 PVVELVRRYR
+71 PVVEFVKRYR
-81 NKSLEQIKRKYLSEH
+81 NKSLKQIKRKYLSEH
-96 LKYRYIPTLDEYD
+96 LKYKYIPTLDEYN
-109 RIITLK
+109 RIIILIDKVT
-115 NKITDEEFV
+115 NEEFV

-137 EITWFTET
+137 EMFTET
-145 DGDKSQEPN
+145 DGDKGQEPN
-154 RPKEKPK
+154 RPKKTSEAKSSINKINEKRK
-161 ARSSKNRESEELKT
+161 A
-175 NEEENVLPKDVLI
+175 LPKDVLM
-188 ELYKTVKGQDELV
+188 ELYKTVKGQDEFL

-207 IWVNLYSIGNKRNML
+207 IWVNLYSTGNKRNML
-222 IMGPTGVG
+222 VMGPTGVG

-254 SQAGYKGGDLT
+254 SQVGYKGGDLT
-265 DIISQY
+265 DILSQY
-271 LLKYEKDPNIDKGI
+271 IVKYGKDSNMDKGI

-315 MIEGNT
+315 IIEGNT
-321 YNVELGQ
+321 YNVKIGQ
-328 RIYMFDTKNITFVC
+328 NTYIFDTNNITFVC

-348 LYEGEKTSE
+348 LYEVKKTPE
-357 KSKIGFG
+357 KSRIGFG
-364 TISCEETRKKNQ
+364 TIPSEKVDEENQ
-376 TMSDKLVSY
+376 SMSDKLVSY

-399 QFNALTRENLK
+399 QFNALTKDNLK

-460 STIVNMFNNIMYEVF
+460 SSIVNMFNNIMYEVF

-490 LNNPND
+490 LNKPND

>member
-1 MDIENKE
+1 MKDKE
-8 WELAIIFEPKELED
+8 WELAVIFEPKELED
-22 GTVELLPNKVVTG
+22 GTMELVPNTVITG
-35 YYDEFMDNFIS
+35 YYDEVMDNFIG
-46 DDGNTYWHIL
+46 DEGNTYWHIL
-56 MPMPFENVKQ
+56 MPYDNVKQ

-71 PVVELVRRYR
+71 PVVEFVKRYR
-81 NKSLEQIKRKYLSEH
+81 NKSLKQIKRKYLSEH
-96 LKYRYIPTLDEYD
+96 LKYKYIPTLDEYN
-109 RIITLK
+109 RIIILIDKVT
-115 NKITDEEFV
+115 NEEFV

-137 EITWFTET
+137 EMFTET
-145 DGDKSQEPN
+145 DGDNGQEPN
-154 RPKEKPK
+154 RLKKTSKAKSSINKINEKRK
-161 ARSSKNRESEELKT
+161 A
-175 NEEENVLPKDVLI
+175 LPKDVLM
-188 ELYKTVKGQDELV
+188 ELYKTVKGQDEFL

-207 IWVNLYSIGNKRNML
+207 IWVNLYSTGNKRNML
-222 IMGPTGVG
+222 VMGPTGVG

-254 SQAGYKGGDLT
+254 SQVGYKGGDLT
-265 DIISQY
+265 DILSQY
-271 LLKYEKDPNIDKGI
+271 IVKYGKDSNMDKGI

-315 MIEGNT
+315 IIEGNT
-321 YNVELGQ
+321 YNVKIGQ
-328 RIYMFDTKNITFVC
+328 NTYIFDTNNITFVC

-348 LYEGEKTSE
+348 LYEVKKTPE
-357 KSKIGFG
+357 KSRIGFG
-364 TISCEETRKKNQ
+364 TIPSEKVDES
-376 TMSDKLVSY
+376 MSDKLVSY

-399 QFNALTRENLK
+399 QFNALTKDNLK

-460 STIVNMFNNIMYEVF
+460 SSIVNMFNNIMYEVF

>member
-1 MDIENKE
+1 MKDKE
-8 WELAIIFEPKELED
+8 WELAVIFEPKELED
-22 GTVELLPNKVVTG
+22 GTMELVPNTVITG
-35 YYDEFMDNFIS
+35 YYDEVMDNFIG
-46 DDGNTYWHIL
+46 DEGNTYWHIL
-56 MPMPFENVKQ
+56 MPYDNVKQ

-71 PVVELVRRYR
+71 PVVEFVKRYR
-81 NKSLEQIKRKYLSEH
+81 NKSLKQIKRKYLSEH
-96 LKYRYIPTLDEYD
+96 LKYKYIPTLDEYN
-109 RIITLK
+109 RIIILIDKVT
-115 NKITDEEFV
+115 NEEFV

-137 EITWFTET
+137 EMFTET
-145 DGDKSQEPN
+145 DGDKGQEPN
-154 RPKEKPK
+154 RPKKTPK
-161 ARSSKNRESEELKT
+161 AKSSINKI
-175 NEEENVLPKDVLI
+175 NEKRKALPKDVLM
-188 ELYKTVKGQDELV
+188 ELYKTVKGQDEFL

-207 IWVNLYSIGNKRNML
+207 IWVNLYSTGNKRNML
-222 IMGPTGVG
+222 VMGPTGVG

-254 SQAGYKGGDLT
+254 SQVGYKGGDLT
-265 DIISQY
+265 DILSQY
-271 LLKYEKDPNIDKGI
+271 IVKYGKDSNMDKGI

-315 MIEGNT
+315 IIEGNT
-321 YNVELGQ
+321 YNVKIGQ
-328 RIYMFDTKNITFVC
+328 NTYIFDTNNITFVC

-348 LYEGEKTSE
+348 LYEVKKTPE
-357 KSKIGFG
+357 KSRIGFG
-364 TISCEETRKKNQ
+364 TIPSEKVDEENQ
-376 TMSDKLVSY
+376 SMSDKLVSY

-399 QFNALTRENLK
+399 QFNALTKDNLK

-460 STIVNMFNNIMYEVF
+460 SSIVNMFNNIMYEVF

-496 FTLSRSTYKK
+496 FTLSRSTYK
-506 ENTNEKVKVLA
+506 NTNEKVKVLA